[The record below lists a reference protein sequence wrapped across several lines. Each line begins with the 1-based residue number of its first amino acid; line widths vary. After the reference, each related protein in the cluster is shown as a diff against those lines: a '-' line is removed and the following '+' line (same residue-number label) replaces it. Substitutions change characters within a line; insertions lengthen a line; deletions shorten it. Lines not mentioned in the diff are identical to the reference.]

1 MIKWYENLAIELNI
15 PMILLD
21 IPFNPDYEV
30 SQAEIDYV
38 SAQFWDAVH
47 TLENLFDL
55 KWSDERFKEVTGFSC
70 RSSRAWLDAT
80 AQAKYT
86 PSPFNGFDLL
96 NHMAVMVTARGK
108 EAAGEAMEQLLK
120 EYKENHENGTSTYR
134 GEEKYRVMFEGIA
147 CWPYL
152 RATSHGLRDRGINMV
167 TTIYADAFGFD
178 YHSFDEM
185 IAAYCSVPNAINLEK
200 SRDKRIKLCKD
211 NNVEGLLVHTNR
223 SCKLWRSLRN
233 SGNQFRRRPG
243 RSAELLR
250 STVRYPRTGLDGN
263 HGSEQRSEGRVTMV
277 NEIFD
282 QFHKIATAPRAQMDS
297 YLQQG
302 KKVVLT
308 SPVYTPEEILH
319 SMGFVPMGAWGA
331 DVELNRSKEYF
342 PAFLCSIVQ
351 SMLELGIN
359 GAYKGASAIVI
370 PSLCDTLKTLGENWK
385 YAVKDIPFIP
395 MTYPQHRKPAYGIAY
410 TKAGYERVIHDLEKL
425 GGKFD
430 AAALAESNRIY
441 NRHNQVMR
449 RAEEVLANHPE
460 ITAAQRSDLFKS
472 AFFMLK
478 EEHTALVEQLI
489 KELEGTAP
497 AAEKLPVIV
506 SGILTDAPQL
516 NAIMDELG
524 FHIVADDVAAQSR
537 QYRTD
542 VPEGDDALQALA
554 EKFGNMDNCSV
565 LYNVEKP
572 RVQWIVDTAKERNAK
587 GVIVVMTKFC
597 DPEEFDYVMIKKAC
611 EKADIPVTLIE
622 VDRQMKQFEQ
632 IRTNLETFRDMVNM

>member
-1 MIKWYENLAIELNI
+1 MAEEKKARRPVDPNSAKYKLGKIASDAFADAIEAKKEGKPVAWVSSNFPVEIPETLGLATAYPENQAAGIAARGAGERMCEVAEADGYSNDICAYARISMAYAKLKECPEQDVAMPDVLLCCNNICNCMIKWYENLAIELNI

-80 AQAKYT
+80 AQARYT

-223 SCKLWRSLRN
+223 SCKLW
-233 SGNQFRRRPG
+233 SGFM
-243 RSAELLR
+243 
-250 STVRYPRTGLDGN
+250 
-263 HGSEQRSEGRVTMV
+263 SEM
-277 NEIFD
+277 
-282 QFHKIATAPRAQMDS
+282 
-297 YLQQG
+297 
-302 KKVVLT
+302 
-308 SPVYTPEEILH
+308 
-319 SMGFVPMGAWGA
+319 
-331 DVELNRSKEYF
+331 
-342 PAFLCSIVQ
+342 
-351 SMLELGIN
+351 
-359 GAYKGASAIVI
+359 
-370 PSLCDTLKTLGENWK
+370 
-385 YAVKDIPFIP
+385 
-395 MTYPQHRKPAYGIAY
+395 
-410 TKAGYERVIHDLEKL
+410 
-425 GGKFD
+425 
-430 AAALAESNRIY
+430 
-441 NRHNQVMR
+441 
-449 RAEEVLANHPE
+449 
-460 ITAAQRSDLFKS
+460 
-472 AFFMLK
+472 
-478 EEHTALVEQLI
+478 
-489 KELEGTAP
+489 
-497 AAEKLPVIV
+497 
-506 SGILTDAPQL
+506 
-516 NAIMDELG
+516 
-524 FHIVADDVAAQSR
+524 SR
-537 QYRTD
+537 QIG
-542 VPEGDDALQALA
+542 E
-554 EKFGNMDNCSV
+554 
-565 LYNVEKP
+565 
-572 RVQWIVDTAKERNAK
+572 
-587 GVIVVMTKFC
+587 
-597 DPEEFDYVMIKKAC
+597 AC
-611 EKADIPVTLIE
+611 GIPVTSFDGDQADPRNFSEAQYDTRVQGLMEIME
-622 VDRQMKQFEQ
+622 ANKEAKG
-632 IRTNLETFRDMVNM
+632 E

>member
-1 MIKWYENLAIELNI
+1 MAEEKKARRPVDPNSAKYKLGKIASDAFADAIEAKKEGKPVAWVSSNFPVEIPETLGLATAYPENQAAGIAARGAGERMCEVAEADGYSNDICAYARISMAYAKLKECPEQDVAMPDVLLCCNNICNCMIKWYENLAIELNI

-223 SCKLWRSLRN
+223 SCKLW
-233 SGNQFRRRPG
+233 SGFM
-243 RSAELLR
+243 
-250 STVRYPRTGLDGN
+250 
-263 HGSEQRSEGRVTMV
+263 SEM
-277 NEIFD
+277 
-282 QFHKIATAPRAQMDS
+282 
-297 YLQQG
+297 
-302 KKVVLT
+302 
-308 SPVYTPEEILH
+308 
-319 SMGFVPMGAWGA
+319 
-331 DVELNRSKEYF
+331 
-342 PAFLCSIVQ
+342 
-351 SMLELGIN
+351 
-359 GAYKGASAIVI
+359 
-370 PSLCDTLKTLGENWK
+370 
-385 YAVKDIPFIP
+385 
-395 MTYPQHRKPAYGIAY
+395 
-410 TKAGYERVIHDLEKL
+410 
-425 GGKFD
+425 
-430 AAALAESNRIY
+430 
-441 NRHNQVMR
+441 
-449 RAEEVLANHPE
+449 
-460 ITAAQRSDLFKS
+460 
-472 AFFMLK
+472 
-478 EEHTALVEQLI
+478 
-489 KELEGTAP
+489 
-497 AAEKLPVIV
+497 
-506 SGILTDAPQL
+506 
-516 NAIMDELG
+516 
-524 FHIVADDVAAQSR
+524 SR
-537 QYRTD
+537 QIG
-542 VPEGDDALQALA
+542 E
-554 EKFGNMDNCSV
+554 
-565 LYNVEKP
+565 
-572 RVQWIVDTAKERNAK
+572 
-587 GVIVVMTKFC
+587 
-597 DPEEFDYVMIKKAC
+597 AC
-611 EKADIPVTLIE
+611 GIPVTSFDGDQADPRNFSEAQYDTRVQGLMEIVE
-622 VDRQMKQFEQ
+622 ANKEAKG
-632 IRTNLETFRDMVNM
+632 E